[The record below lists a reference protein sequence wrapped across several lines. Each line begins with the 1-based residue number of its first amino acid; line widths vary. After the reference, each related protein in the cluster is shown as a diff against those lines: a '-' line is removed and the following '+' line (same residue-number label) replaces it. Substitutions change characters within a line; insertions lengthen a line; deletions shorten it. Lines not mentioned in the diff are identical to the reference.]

1 MPQVWTYA
9 VPAAYDL
16 ESHERIKQMGRP
28 LNKKYFGLAAN
39 EGIGGEGITSLTVG
53 GTNNNYTANPTI
65 SSIAAPNLPGGI
77 QAVGEVTSM
86 TVKAVSSV
94 GGTTTAAYL
103 VGDTLTYTRSGDS
116 AVATF
121 TVATLAATSTIAS
134 VTIAGTA
141 GELTVTSG
149 TYFKGQSIRIVGV
162 LTNGAITGYNSAG
175 TTYYIMAN
183 VTGGTA
189 IQITDTYANAI
200 TGTANLSTTADASP
214 IAATSTLNGGTG
226 SGAQR
231 AAGPVATVTIASAG
245 TFPVTTALQTGAR
258 ATTSSGS
265 GAGATV
271 TLAYGILAA
280 TVTTGGSGY
289 TTAPAV
295 TLSGGNGTLTAVL
308 SSVTPNTIAV
318 SAFIPGG
325 ASAKTADAVKQASST
340 RYRVTT
346 ADGTGVCSLVAAAPA
361 EGEMNILALD
371 TSGGEYYVTKLT
383 SRRCTIVQ
391 KTGVQFEND
400 VSVGWNISAAEEGTV
415 VKIVTN

>member
-1 MPQVWTYA
+1 VWTYA
-9 VPAAYDL
+9 VPTAYDL

-39 EGIGGEGITSLTVG
+39 EGIGGEGITSFTVG

-65 SSIAAPNLPGGI
+65 SSIGAPDLPGGI
-77 QAVGEVTSM
+77 QAVGDVASM

-103 VGDTLTYTRSGDS
+103 VGNTLTYTRSGDS

-121 TVATLAATSTIAS
+121 TVATLAATTTIAS
-134 VTIAGTA
+134 VTIAGAA
-141 GELTVTSG
+141 GQLTVTSG
-149 TYFKGQSIRIVGV
+149 TYFKGQSIRIVGA
-162 LTNGAITGYNSAG
+162 LTNGAITSYNPAG
-175 TTYYIMAN
+175 TTYYIIAN
-183 VTGGTA
+183 VTSGTA

-200 TGTANLSTTADASP
+200 AGTAALTSTSDASP

-226 SGAQR
+226 SGSQQ
-231 AAGPVATVTIASAG
+231 AAGPVATVSIASAG
-245 TFPVTTALQTGAR
+245 TFPVATALQTGAR
-258 ATTSSGS
+258 ATTSNGS
-265 GAGATV
+265 GAGATL

-280 TVTTGGSGY
+280 SVTTAGSGY
-289 TTAPAV
+289 ASAPTV

-308 SSVTPNTIAV
+308 ASGTPNTIAV
-318 SAFIPGG
+318 TAFIPGG

-346 ADGTGVCSLVAAAPA
+346 ADGTGVCSLAAGTPT

-371 TSGGEYYVTKLT
+371 SDGGEYYVTKLT
-383 SRRCTIVQ
+383 ARRCTIVQ
-391 KTGVQFEND
+391 KTGTQFSND
-400 VSVGWNISAAEEGTV
+400 DSVGWTLSAAVEGSV
-415 VKIVTN
+415 VKVVSN